1 MKTDIQVHKDVVD
14 GLAFEPQIDGR
25 NVAVAVSDGVVTL
38 TGTVPSY
45 AQKYATE
52 RLVKRISGVRG
63 IAEELKV
70 ELPQS
75 HVRTDAD
82 IAAAALNALA
92 WNTFVP
98 DDAIQ
103 VTVEASY
110 VILTGRVD
118 WQFQRSEAEAAVRT
132 LMGVKGVNNLI
143 IVSAYVAPR
152 DIKEKIEREFER
164 TAEAEANRIIVETSG
179 GRVILKGVVH
189 TFLERDEAARA
200 AWSVP
205 GVTRVENLIGVS

>member
-1 MKTDIQVHKDVVD
+1 MKSDIQLHKDIID
-14 GLAFEPQIDGR
+14 ELAFNPQIDER
-25 NVAVAVSDGVVTL
+25 SIAVGVSEGIVTL

-45 AQKYATE
+45 AQKYAME

-70 ELPQS
+70 ELPQT

-98 DDAIQ
+98 ADAIQ
-103 VTVEASY
+103 ATVENGY
-110 VILTGRVD
+110 IILNGQVG
-118 WQFQRSEAEAAVRT
+118 WQFQRSEAEAALRG

-143 IVSAYVAPR
+143 TLSPYVAPR
-152 DIKEKIEREFER
+152 DVKDKIEREFER
-164 TAEAEANRIIVETSG
+164 TADSEANRIIVETSG
-179 GRVILKGVVH
+179 GKVTLKGIVH

-200 AWSVP
+200 AWCVP
-205 GVTRVENLIGVS
+205 GVTEVQNLIGVS